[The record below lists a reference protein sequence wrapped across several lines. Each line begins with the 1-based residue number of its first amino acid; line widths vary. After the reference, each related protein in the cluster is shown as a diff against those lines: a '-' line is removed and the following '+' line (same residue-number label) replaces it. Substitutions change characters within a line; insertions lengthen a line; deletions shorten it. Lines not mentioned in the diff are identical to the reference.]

1 MSVDEDAQSFIGL
14 DACDNFSLDAED
26 VCQAFALTTEVNWR
40 FLTGGVDFG
49 SPDKKVTAEARENSI
64 DMPTGGTAS
73 GGAGVPASD
82 HDVPPPQEDES
93 EQHVD
98 SGGPDKEETIQSSTR
113 TSTVAEEGENSIDM
127 PTGGTASGGAD
138 VPASDHD
145 VPPPQEDESEQPVYA
160 GYGTVD
166 LFFQIF
172 AEVDKDPT
180 SKDEFLDRVEK
191 LVSEGVDV
199 LGACRRLPRCQTNG
213 FPRMKRNTVVLQNGK
228 CQAGKGTETYI
239 GFLKA
244 WLQAGLVP
252 IFQAK
257 NDGAELGRH
266 NQDMLRF
273 NAFSARIWKLAGLD
287 KREKP
292 ILDMFEDVGR
302 YETGLGRLMDSGY
315 VIPVYGLIDNPARMN
330 KFREKVVPMIRELGT
345 TDDGALKMCFFIDE
359 ADLTIRDKTTA
370 GAKSWTDPLDE
381 WESLPAACSSIV
393 HVTATPA
400 AIHLS
405 ENQMGSEKHGSKKH
419 EFQEVTVST
428 FYWDYLHPSQELPPN
443 ARVISREI
451 GDLHCMVRKMLSTKR
466 IQCALAVQSS
476 VSENA
481 DIDKQAKINAVR
493 YAREGLICLAWT
505 ANQLIV
511 YTSHIGM
518 RGLFE
523 SGKFFKAPME
533 LGDREVSKIER
544 GLRKGEA
551 GSKDA
556 PKEKKR
562 KRRKKGEKSSKRI
575 RGGEGADQG
584 EKISKRIKRG
594 KGADQGEKSP
604 KGGKGADKSGEEHVN
619 AEQPEEEYGG
629 VKQLPQVFRYVPAR
643 VKDNDY
649 SPFIT
654 YVHDKIKEAV
664 GAKKCAGEAE
674 EGEEMVPKILTF
686 SKVKAGRARSIKGS
700 NHEWPLDHL
709 FLDLHMH
716 SEGVRQ
722 AAGRAQSVDRR
733 PLDQGP
739 TMWGSK
745 AMQLLLTK
753 SIIADQAC
761 REILRQGNTP
771 LQVVRDLLK
780 NANSLPEGGEL
791 VVKSGVLEAVGP
803 TGHSRRGT
811 CLAYAGEHTEVTRIV
826 KRKHLVVLAATGDA
840 KEKEEAESFLPTPGD
855 AMEQEETGSVL
866 LPPAED
872 AMEEE
877 EVEEEEEKEGVEEE
891 ENDEQAGTWEFDENE
906 EMETASTEAGAD
918 GDPEPDAAYWVSN
931 HLEDI
936 LGTMVQAL
944 RERKTS
950 MTMSQMADDIPGRD
964 GYPTTN
970 VSSLSIVQYIIEH
983 HYDEMDA
990 AGAYFLS
997 GTFLP

>member
-1 MSVDEDAQSFIGL
+1 M
-14 DACDNFSLDAED
+14 
-26 VCQAFALTTEVNWR
+26 
-40 FLTGGVDFG
+40 
-49 SPDKKVTAEARENSI
+49 
-64 DMPTGGTAS
+64 
-73 GGAGVPASD
+73 
-82 HDVPPPQEDES
+82 
-93 EQHVD
+93 
-98 SGGPDKEETIQSSTR
+98 
-113 TSTVAEEGENSIDM
+113 
-127 PTGGTASGGAD
+127 
-138 VPASDHD
+138 
-145 VPPPQEDESEQPVYA
+145 
-160 GYGTVD
+160 D

-180 SKDEFLDRVEK
+180 SKDKFLDRVEK

-213 FPRMKRNTVVLQNGK
+213 FPRMKQNTVVLQNGK

-239 GFLKA
+239 GILKA
-244 WLQAGLVP
+244 WLQAGLIP

-257 NDGAELGRH
+257 NDSAELGRH
-266 NQDMLRF
+266 NQDVLRF
-273 NAFSARIWKLAGLD
+273 NAFAARIWELAGLD
-287 KREKP
+287 RREKP

-302 YETGLGRLMDSGY
+302 YETGLGRLMDCGY
-315 VIPVYGLIDNPARMN
+315 VIPVYALIDNPVRMK
-330 KFREKVVPMIRELGT
+330 KFREEVVPMIRKLGT
-345 TDDGALKMCFFIDE
+345 TDHGTLKTCFFVDE
-359 ADLTIRDKTTA
+359 ADLTIRDPTTK
-370 GAKSWTDPLDE
+370 GAQCWTDALGE
-381 WESLPAACSSIV
+381 WVSLPAACSSIV

-405 ENQMGSEKHGSKKH
+405 ENQMGSKKH

-428 FYWDYLHPSQELPPN
+428 FYWDYLPSQELPPN
-443 ARVISREI
+443 ARVISRKN
-451 GDLHCMVRKMLSTKR
+451 GDLHSMVREMLSTKR

-476 VSENA
+476 VSENT
-481 DIDKQAKINAVR
+481 DIDRQAKINAVR
-493 YAREGLICLAWT
+493 YAREGLTCLAWT

-511 YTSHIGM
+511 YTSDIGM

-523 SGKFFKAPME
+523 SGRFFKEPVE
-533 LGDREVSKIER
+533 LGDIE
-544 GLRKGEA
+544 A
-551 GSKDA
+551 DAKDA
-556 PKEKKR
+556 PKGKKR
-562 KRRKKGEKSSKRI
+562 KKRKKGEESEKRT
-575 RGGEGADQG
+575 
-584 EKISKRIKRG
+584 KRG
-594 KGADQGEKSP
+594 KGADKRKKSEKRS
-604 KGGKGADKSGEEHVN
+604 KKGKGVDKGKKSEKRTQKGKGVDKSGEQQAD
-619 AEQPEEEYGG
+619 AEEPEEPEEEYSGG
-629 VKQLPQVFRYVPAR
+629 KQLPQVFRYVPAR

-654 YVHDKIKEAV
+654 YVHDKIKEAAE
-664 GAKKCAGEAE
+664 AKKCAGGAE
-674 EGEEMVPKILTF
+674 EEEDMVPKILTF

-733 PLDQGP
+733 PLEQRP

-753 SIIADQAC
+753 AIIADQAC

-771 LQVVRDLLK
+771 LQVVKDLLK

-791 VVKSGVLEAVGP
+791 VVKSGVLQAVGP

-811 CLAYAGEHTEVTRIV
+811 CLAYAGEHTEVTRVV
-826 KRKHLVVLAATGDA
+826 KHKQLGVVLAATGDA
-840 KEKEEAESFLPTPGD
+840 KEKEEAESLLPPPGG
-855 AMEQEETGSVL
+855 AMEEEETGSVL
-866 LPPAED
+866 LPPAGD

-877 EVEEEEEKEGVEEE
+877 EEEEEEDEK
-891 ENDEQAGTWEFDENE
+891 DEQAGVFEFDENE

-936 LGTMVQAL
+936 LVTMAQAL

-950 MTMSQMADDIPGRD
+950 MTTSQMADDIPGRD